1 MRRRVPK
8 ERVAGPQPSSD
19 WDSRPPVAALRKA
32 SAWPPLTARGAQLRH
47 SPATRGACPATAS
60 PSPTATCTFKDST
73 NSPPTVFRLVSRP
86 LYEPRSLASVG
97 VEQDVHVAGAVD
109 AVHEVQLD
117 VGRAARADAALTKSS
132 SWAVRWYCLRRT
144 RRSAALPAPSGPRL
158 AGFPTIPGRICYER
172 SRPAAPRGATPRW
185 NESSSSRASEA
196 AGDKDRE
203 RMVVPLIT
211 MRSPGRCGDHDPRR
225 FRSSSALT
233 VLIAG
238 FHSLLRQC
246 ASTSRNQR
254 GSFLSSAVTRRSR
267 V

>member
-1 MRRRVPK
+1 MWIGDGHATKGTERARCGAATFQRLGLASSSRRAAQGLRL
-8 ERVAGPQPSSD
+8 AT
-19 WDSRPPVAALRKA
+19 PPGM
-32 SAWPPLTARGAQLRH
+32 W
-47 SPATRGACPATAS
+47 CTAS
-60 PSPTATCTFKDST
+60 PLACNTWRLSRHGITFPDRDVHIQRIRRT
-73 NSPPTVFRLVSRP
+73 HPQPTVFPLVSRP

-117 VGRAARADAALTKSS
+117 VGRA
-132 SWAVRWYCLRRT
+132 VRWYCLRRT
-144 RRSAALPAPSGPRL
+144 RRSAALPASSGPRL

-238 FHSLLRQC
+238 FHSLLGQC
-246 ASTSRNQR
+246 ASTSRNHR